1 MDFKNYLDM
10 VKDFAPNLVMAII
23 ILLGFIFAG
32 RILKKIISKK
42 ITSDNPV
49 IMNLIGQTVKTLFFL
64 FGLVTAL
71 GTLGIDVSAM
81 VAGLGLTGFAISFA
95 LKDTLSNF
103 ISGVLVLIYKPFN
116 INDAIEID
124 KYKGVVIDVNLRY
137 TVINQGGDKVLV
149 PNSFIFSKPIIINK
163 K

>member
-1 MDFKNYLDM
+1 MDFKIYLDM

-23 ILLGFIFAG
+23 ILLGFIFSG

-42 ITSDNPV
+42 ITSENPV
-49 IMNLIGQTVKTLFFL
+49 IMNLIGQAVKTLFFL

-116 INDAIEID
+116 INDSIEID
-124 KYKGVVIDVNLRY
+124 KYKGIVIDVNLRY
-137 TVINQGGDKVLV
+137 TVINQEGDEVLV
-149 PNSFIFSKPIIINK
+149 PNSFIFSKPLIIK

>member
-1 MDFKNYLDM
+1 MDFKIYLDM

-42 ITSDNPV
+42 ITSENPV

-116 INDAIEID
+116 INDSIEID

-137 TVINQGGDKVLV
+137 TVINQEGDEVLV

>member
-116 INDAIEID
+116 INDSIEID

-137 TVINQGGDKVLV
+137 TVINQEGDEVLV
-149 PNSFIFSKPIIINK
+149 PNSFIFSKPLIIK